1 MSTTIESAE
10 PRSAKSSRMLEEN
23 PPNARR
29 TMEALR
35 ELGYD
40 SYSSIL
46 DILDNCIDAHAT
58 KIDIEIGEE
67 KGDIVIT
74 IDDDGTGMDKET
86 LSEALRLGS
95 DTEREAGDLGKFGMG
110 LVTASIGLSQ
120 QVEVLTK
127 ENEGRLLF
135 GGFDLEQIATENRFV
150 KWVGPAAREQIA
162 SFLREKGTRVRLS
175 KTDRISNRNATTFAN
190 TLRPRVGQVFR
201 KFLKSGTTIRV
212 NGRAV
217 EPIDPLMLSDPKT
230 LLVLDTEIE
239 VDGKGSAILRVVD
252 LPDFGAAGNK
262 SAGIIP
268 QNSGFYI
275 IRNNRE
281 IMEAHTFDF
290 YKKHPDFSHFRAE
303 LSFDGSLDAHF
314 HTDVKK
320 MTIHPSQSFLDKLRQ
335 ATQAL
340 ITESGRQGR
349 ARANVDKGQ
358 IDHSTAEA
366 NITRRAPLIPKPKA
380 LIERRMP
387 RGRKGIHPSGDGE
400 KPRTPHVTNLKTVS
414 GLKVAFNEGD
424 YGEQS
429 PFYLVKQEGRTITVT
444 YNREHPFWREFLEH
458 AADAKVVAILD
469 YLVFAMANS
478 ELLVPEQA
486 NIVKTNVNATLVGL
500 LV

>member
-1 MSTTIESAE
+1 
-10 PRSAKSSRMLEEN
+10 
-23 PPNARR
+23 
-29 TMEALR
+29 
-35 ELGYD
+35 
-40 SYSSIL
+40 
-46 DILDNCIDAHAT
+46 
-58 KIDIEIGEE
+58 
-67 KGDIVIT
+67 
-74 IDDDGTGMDKET
+74 
-86 LSEALRLGS
+86 
-95 DTEREAGDLGKFGMG
+95 
-110 LVTASIGLSQ
+110 
-120 QVEVLTK
+120 
-127 ENEGRLLF
+127 
-135 GGFDLEQIATENRFV
+135 
-150 KWVGPAAREQIA
+150 
-162 SFLREKGTRVRLS
+162 
-175 KTDRISNRNATTFAN
+175 
-190 TLRPRVGQVFR
+190 VFR
-201 KFLKSGTTIRV
+201 KFIKSGVTINV

-252 LPDFGAAGNK
+252 LPYLGAAGNK

-268 QNSGFYI
+268 QNSGFYVV
-275 IRNNRE
+275 RNNRE
-281 IMEAHTFDF
+281 IMDAHTFDF

-303 LSFDGSLDAHF
+303 LSFDGSLDIHF

-366 NITRRAPLIPKPKA
+366 NIIRRAPLIPKPKA
-380 LIERRMP
+380 LIERRTP
-387 RGRKGIHPSGDGE
+387 RGRKGTHPSGDGE
-400 KPRTPHVTNLKTVS
+400 KPRTPHVTNLKTIS
-414 GLKVAFNEGD
+414 GLRVAFNEGD

-478 ELLVPEQA
+478 ELLMPEPA

>member
-1 MSTTIESAE
+1 MSTAIESAE
-10 PRSAKSSRMLEEN
+10 PRSAKSSRVLEN

-46 DILDNCIDAHAT
+46 DILDNCIDAHAA
-58 KIDIEIGEE
+58 KIDIEIGEQ

-74 IDDDGTGMDKET
+74 IDDDGTGMDEET

-120 QVEVLTK
+120 SVEVLTK
-127 ENEGRLLF
+127 DVDGPAF
-135 GGFDLEQIATENRFV
+135 CGGFDLEQIAAENRFV
-150 KWVGPAAREQIA
+150 KWIGPATKEQA
-162 SFLREKGTRVRLS
+162 VSFPRMKGTRVRLS

-190 TLRPRVGQVFR
+190 TLRPRIGQVFR
-201 KFLKSGTTIRV
+201 KFLKSGVTISV
-212 NGRAV
+212 NGKPV
-217 EPIDPLMLSDPKT
+217 DPIDPLMLSDAKT
-230 LLVLDTEIE
+230 RLVLDTEID

-252 LPDFGAAGNK
+252 LPDFGGAGNT

-268 QNSGFYI
+268 QNSGFYVV
-275 IRNNRE
+275 RNNRE
-281 IMEAHTFDF
+281 IMDAHTFGF
-290 YKKHPDFSHFRAE
+290 YKKHPDYSHFRAE
-303 LSFDGSLDAHF
+303 LAFDGSLDAHF

-320 MTIHPSQSFLDKLRQ
+320 MSIHPSQSFLDKLRQ

-340 ITESGRQGR
+340 ITESGREGR
-349 ARANVDKGQ
+349 ARANTEKGQ

-366 NITRRAPLIPKPKA
+366 NITRRASLIPKPKA
-380 LIERRMP
+380 LIEKRTTRGGKGTHPRRD
-387 RGRKGIHPSGDGE
+387 GD
-400 KPRTPHVTNLKTVS
+400 KPRTPHVTDLRTIS
-414 GLKVAFNEGD
+414 GLKVAFDEGD

-444 YNREHPFWREFLEH
+444 YNREHPFYREFLEH
-458 AADAKVVAILD
+458 ASDPKVVAILD
-469 YLVFAMANS
+469 YLVFAIANA